1 MKSVCVYCGSSF
13 GTDPAYLR
21 ATQELA
27 RTLAANELRVVY
39 GGAAVGLMGALAD
52 ATLEAGGEVVG
63 VLPQQLM
70 DREIAHQGLT
80 ELHVVA
86 TMHERKALM
95 AQLSD
100 AFVALPGGIGTLEE
114 LIEVFTWSQLG
125 LHAKP
130 LGVLNVAGLLR
141 PARRVPRPR
150 RRAGLPA
157 RRPARQARHGRGP
170 RGAARRLELS
180 ELAQQQR
187 LGVRQLG
194 DLVEVDGLV
203 GGVDLGEI

>member
-13 GTDPAYLR
+13 GTDPAYLQ
-21 ATQELA
+21 ATQALA
-27 RTLAANELRVVY
+27 RTLVANELRVVY

-63 VLPQQLM
+63 VMPQQLV

-130 LGVLNVAGLLR
+130 LGALNIAGYYDKLGAFLDHGVEQCFQPAAQRAKLVLAADPDALL
-141 PARRVPRPR
+141 AAWGVTPR
-150 RRAGLPA
+150 
-157 RRPARQARHGRGP
+157 
-170 RGAARRLELS
+170 
-180 ELAQQQR
+180 
-187 LGVRQLG
+187 
-194 DLVEVDGLV
+194 
-203 GGVDLGEI
+203 

>member
-1 MKSVCVYCGSSF
+1 VKAVCVYCGSSF
-13 GTDPAYLR
+13 GTDPAYLE
-21 ATQELA
+21 ATQTLA
-27 RTLAANELRVVY
+27 RTFVQQGIRVIY
-39 GGAAVGLMGALAD
+39 GGAANGLMGALAD

-63 VLPQQLM
+63 VIPQQLV

-125 LHAKP
+125 LHTKP
-130 LGVLNVAGLLR
+130 LGVLNVNGYYDGL
-141 PARRVPRPR
+141 
-150 RRAGLPA
+150 
-157 RRPARQARHGRGP
+157 
-170 RGAARRLELS
+170 AAFLDHAVEQGFQP
-180 ELAQQQR
+180 AQQR
-187 LGVRQLG
+187 AK
-194 DLVEVDGLV
+194 LVMATDPDAL
-203 GGVDLGEI
+203 LAAWR